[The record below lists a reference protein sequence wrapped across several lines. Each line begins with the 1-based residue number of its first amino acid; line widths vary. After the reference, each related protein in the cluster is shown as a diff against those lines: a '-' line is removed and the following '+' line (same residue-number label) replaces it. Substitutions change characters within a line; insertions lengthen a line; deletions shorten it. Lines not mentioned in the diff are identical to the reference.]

1 MKFTLSTLAS
11 LTVLLCG
18 LVLSACGGG
27 GGGTGTGGGT
37 TPPSGVDTPPP
48 PPTTPIAAAQDVK
61 TRIADGFTVQVTPYA
76 MEGAAIPERFEFTVT
91 DPSKVNSVKAYI
103 GKDFD
108 TAVEVTPTKSGDTW
122 KVVVPSGTATGNSLL
137 LKFALTN
144 GDEFEPGLLD
154 FTF

>member
-11 LTVLLCG
+11 VTVLLCG
-18 LVLSACGGG
+18 LVVSACGGG
-27 GGGTGTGGGT
+27 GGGGGAGAPQ
-37 TPPSGVDTPPP
+37 PPSGENPPP
-48 PPTTPIAAAQDVK
+48 PPTTPVAAAQEVK

-91 DPSKVNSVKAYI
+91 DPSKVSSVKAYI

-108 TAVEVTPTKSGDTW
+108 TATEVTATKNGSIW
-122 KVVVPSGTATGNSLL
+122 KVVVPSGTAAGNGLL

-154 FTF
+154 FVF